1 MAFRMVLEREE
12 MTIAN
17 AHLPESHRSES
28 YWPEVLSRLDPSA
41 AVPLYRQLREVL
53 QRALT
58 EAQWRDDQPLPSE
71 REMSEQLNISR
82 ATVRQAIH
90 ELELEGWLVRRQG
103 RGTFPAPKRIEQPLK
118 LITGFSENMRQAG
131 MNPGSRLLEA
141 RLEPATIR
149 VARALRLPRGGVVA
163 VVTRLRL
170 ADDEPLMLERAHL
183 NYALTPGLLERDL
196 TGSLY
201 ETLTRAYRL
210 HFATGDETVEAITAD
225 PKLAKTLGIKRG
237 APVLYT
243 QRTVTTDSGAFLE
256 FTERFGRADK
266 CSFRVTLEGDNTRIG
281 LKALED
287 AVSSA

>member
-1 MAFRMVLEREE
+1 
-12 MTIAN
+12 MT
-17 AHLPESHRSES
+17 LPDARFQF
-28 YWPEVLSRLDPSA
+28 PEVLSQLDPSA
-41 AVPLYRQLREVL
+41 AVPLYRQLREGL
-53 QRALT
+53 QRALS
-58 EAQWRDDQPLPSE
+58 AGHWRDDQPLPSE
-71 REMSEQLNISR
+71 REMSEKLSVSR

-103 RGTFPAPKRIEQPLK
+103 RGTFPAPAKVEQPLK
-118 LITGFSENMRQAG
+118 LITGFSQNMRQAG
-131 MNPGSRLLEA
+131 MNPGSRLIEA

-149 VARALRLPRGGVVA
+149 VARALRLPPGGAVA

-170 ADDEPLMLERAHL
+170 VGDEALMLERAHL

-196 TGSLY
+196 AGSLY

-210 HFATGDETVEAITAD
+210 HFATGEETVEAITAD
-225 PKLAKTLGIKRG
+225 PRLAKLLGIKRG

-243 QRTVTTDSGAFLE
+243 QRTVTTDTGAFLE

-281 LKALED
+281 LKAPED
-287 AVSSA
+287 AISSV